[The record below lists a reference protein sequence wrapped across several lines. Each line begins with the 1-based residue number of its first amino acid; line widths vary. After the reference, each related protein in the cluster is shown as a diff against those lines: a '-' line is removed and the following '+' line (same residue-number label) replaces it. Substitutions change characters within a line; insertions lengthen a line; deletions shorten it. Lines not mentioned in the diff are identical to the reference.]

1 MLLNAV
7 TCLGLHGI
15 VTRYRGKPATSCR
28 AASAQTPASRHLLPQ
43 ELCPGPRKC
52 SCVIGINGCCP
63 DTVDPPALV
72 PRRKWAEHSGDCCS
86 VRQGTCGTHF
96 ALVFQNLYKFWLTNL
111 TQQCVARHN
120 TTHNTSLSVAS
131 HSTALHSDFCKKQ
144 SSQCTWMFAEPSSGG
159 NMADHCGTD
168 DLTHGQ
174 LFG

>member
-1 MLLNAV
+1 LLNAV
-7 TCLGLHGI
+7 TCIGLHGI

-86 VRQGTCGTHF
+86 VGQGTHF
-96 ALVFQNLYKFWLTNL
+96 ALVFRKRHKFWLTNL
-111 TQQCVARHN
+111 TQQCMACHN
-120 TTHNTSLSVAS
+120 IQHCLVCSIVQ
-131 HSTALHSDFCKKQ
+131 HCTAFQLLEQ
-144 SSQCTWMFAEPSSGG
+144 AE
-159 NMADHCGTD
+159 
-168 DLTHGQ
+168 LTVYLDVCRTQ
-174 LFG
+174 